1 MAFPWMIGNTWSL
14 KALPIMNF
22 PRHDMATGFRR
33 QAAAIRAVANSIS
46 LNDVKQKLFE
56 SAKHLDALAEEE
68 ERKAQT
74 GALSQRPQPR
84 T

>member
-1 MAFPWMIGNTWSL
+1 
-14 KALPIMNF
+14 MNF
-22 PRHDMATGFRR
+22 PRHNMATGFRR

-68 ERKAQT
+68 ERKAQSASPVL
-74 GALSQRPQPR
+74 GPQPKA
-84 T
+84 